1 MTLRKLVGLAAIG
14 GFLWQH
20 KKRGGQMNM
29 DSFKQTFNGLLDDAK
44 AKAKDFKAKAQQK
57 IDDNRVGS
65 AEDFA
70 SASRTGQASD
80 VTGYGSAGYGYGNNE
95 YTKRY

>member
-44 AKAKDFKAKAQQK
+44 SRAKDIKEKAAAKL
-57 IDDNRVGS
+57 DNRV
-65 AEDFA
+65 AEVEDFA
-70 SASRTGQASD
+70 SASRTSDAAD

-95 YTKRY
+95 STRRY

>member
-29 DSFKQTFNGLLDDAK
+29 NSFKQTFNGLLDDAK
-44 AKAKDFKAKAQQK
+44 SRAQDIKAKAAAK
-57 IDDNRVGS
+57 LDETRTAVAD
-65 AEDFA
+65 DFA
-70 SASRTGQASD
+70 SASRTGEAAD
-80 VTGYGSAGYGYGNNE
+80 VTGYGSAGYGYGNE
-95 YTKRY
+95 STRRY